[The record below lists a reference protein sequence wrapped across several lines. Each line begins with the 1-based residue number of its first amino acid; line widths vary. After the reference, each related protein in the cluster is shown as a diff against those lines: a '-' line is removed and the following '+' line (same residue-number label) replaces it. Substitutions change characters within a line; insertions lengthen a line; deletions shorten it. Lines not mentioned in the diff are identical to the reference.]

1 MNPEFWI
8 FLDRL
13 VTDSRIVIDRPRGS
27 VHPRCPELVYPL
39 DYGYLEDTRAGD
51 GAGIDIWVGTDPART
66 IVGILCSI
74 DLYKRDA
81 ELKLLLSCSRAEI
94 ETILSHTNTGLMQAE
109 LILRP
114 NNNNE

>member
-13 VTDSRIVIDRPRGS
+13 VTDRRIVIDRPKGS
-27 VHPRCPELVYPL
+27 VHPRYPDLVYPL

-51 GAGIDIWVGTDPART
+51 GAGIDVWVGTDPART
-66 IVGILCSI
+66 VVGILCTI

-81 ELKLLLSCSRAEI
+81 ELKLLLGCSCAEI
-94 ETILSHTNTGLMQAE
+94 ETILAHTNTDLMQAE

-114 NNNNE
+114 NTINE